1 MFESISRSIEIL
13 KKSFGVLMSEKKL
26 LVFPLLSGLA
36 LIAIFIAFL
45 LPAYALNSDIAMI
58 AALFAFY
65 LVAFFIV
72 IFFNSALVFA
82 VGEKIDG
89 KEVSI
94 GASISFA
101 LSRIV
106 GIVGWSIVAATVGL
120 ILSMLRS
127 QASKGRGI
135 GAIVASLVISVI
147 GMAWSFATFFVV
159 PIIVFEGQGPFS
171 AIRRSIDLV
180 KNSWGEQAIGGLAI
194 GGFFFI
200 IYILGI
206 GLALLTAF
214 VFPGALIFVIPAVIV
229 LFAVVFILQTALEG
243 VFITELYRY
252 STTGQAVV
260 FKDEIEAIKN
270 SFQPQQPQQLRAPMQ
285 QTPPPF

>member
-26 LVFPLLSGLA
+26 MVFPLLSGLA

-45 LPAYALNSDIAMI
+45 LPAYALNSDVVMI
-58 AALFAFY
+58 GALFAFY
-65 LVAFFIV
+65 LVAYFVV
-72 IFFNSALVFA
+72 IFFNSALVYA
-82 VGEKIDG
+82 VGEKIDN

-94 GASISFA
+94 GGSISFA

-106 GIVGWSIVAATVGL
+106 SIVGWSIVAATVGL

-135 GAIVASLVISVI
+135 GAIVASLAISVI

-171 AIRRSIDLV
+171 AIRKSIDLV
-180 KNSWGEQAIGGLAI
+180 KKSWGEQAIGGLAI

-200 IYILGI
+200 LYALGI

-214 VFPGALIFVIPAVIV
+214 VLPDALIVVIPVVIA

-270 SFQPQQPQQLRAPMQ
+270 SFQPKAPQAPLQ

>member
-26 LVFPLLSGLA
+26 LAFPIISGLA

-45 LPAYALNSDIAMI
+45 LPAYALNSDIVMI
-58 AALFAFY
+58 GTLFAFY
-65 LVAFFIV
+65 LVAYFVV
-72 IFFNSALVFA
+72 IFFNSALVYA
-82 VGEKIDG
+82 VGEKIDN

-94 GASISFA
+94 GGSISFA

-106 GIVGWSIVAATVGL
+106 SIVGWSIVAATVGL

-127 QASKGRGI
+127 QASKRGGLMGI
-135 GAIVASLVISVI
+135 AASLVISVI

-171 AIRRSIDLV
+171 AIRKSIDLV
-180 KNSWGEQAIGGLAI
+180 KKSWGEQAIGGLAI
-194 GGFFFI
+194 GGVFFI
-200 IYILGI
+200 LYILGV
-206 GLALLTAF
+206 GALLACAYF
-214 VFPGALIFVIPAVIV
+214 LPEALIIV
-229 LFAVVFILQTALEG
+229 GPLVLAFLAVVFILQTALEG

-260 FKDEIEAIKN
+260 FKDEIDAIKN
-270 SFQPQQPQQLRAPMQ
+270 SFQPKAPQAPSQ